1 MLQAAQKHVK
11 SDLKNRRIQVQEKLL
26 LLYTN
31 NLSMV
36 NIQAAFLCGFAFGEL
51 SNTEVP
57 KEGQWWGGCNEGGNR
72 TTTHPYCDGMLS
84 LGAIFHSLA
93 LACNLLAV
101 CSSTLSSING
111 PGLALRGLNPESD
124 VERAVAG
131 MKSGHRTALQLHM
144 VGMMFFFLGVLQSIW
159 FRFNY
164 AIAIVSSAILG
175 AGVLIFLHVYRRQQ
189 WRFSLTWN
197 KED

>member
-1 MLQAAQKHVK
+1 MTPGKWNNQ
-11 SDLKNRRIQVQEKLL
+11 LL
-26 LLYTN
+26 
-31 NLSMV
+31 
-36 NIQAAFLCGFAFGEL
+36 
-51 SNTEVP
+51 
-57 KEGQWWGGCNEGGNR
+57 GCCWKG
-72 TTTHPYCDGMLS
+72 
-84 LGAIFHSLA
+84 
-93 LACNLLAV
+93 
-101 CSSTLSSING
+101 
-111 PGLALRGLNPESD
+111 
-124 VERAVAG
+124 
-131 MKSGHRTALQLHM
+131 ALQLHM